1 MRRIFLFILL
11 LCSFSLFAAIVP
23 YSDTIGRIQV
33 DIEEESNAEMVLK
46 AFSEEFTEAWIEKYA
61 NNDQLFALAYSP
73 ILSTLLPMTNLII
86 SEERD
91 NTLSLYSLDSKD
103 FVSVIVSNIQA
114 SLENRAIVALSVRR
128 SKPQADQED

>member
-11 LCSFSLFAAIVP
+11 LCSFSLFAVIVP

-128 SKPQADQED
+128 SKPQADLED